1 MRVAVLNLKG
11 GTGKTTTAVFLAT
24 GLSREG
30 RTLLIDAD
38 PQGSA
43 LDWSEQAGAQMS
55 FPTVGLPVRDLHRRI
70 DEVGKGYRHIVIDT
84 PPGEGD
90 RPIARSAAMAVELV
104 VVPLSPWLI
113 EATRIRPTLEL
124 LADVEATHELAVRVL
139 LNRVRHGTKSAEA
152 AREVLAEEF
161 GLPVMQASIPL
172 REAYGN
178 SFGLALTHLA
188 DYEAVTTELISW
200 RKAA

>member
-1 MRVAVLNLKG
+1 MRIAVLNLKG
-11 GTGKTTTAVFLAT
+11 GTGKTTSAVFLAT
-24 GLSREG
+24 GLSRQG
-30 RTLLIDAD
+30 RTLLVDAD

-43 LDWSEQAGAQMS
+43 LDWSEAAGQMP
-55 FPTVGLPVRDLHRRI
+55 FPTIGLPVRDLHRRI
-70 DEVGKGYRHIVIDT
+70 DEVAKGYAHVVIDT

-90 RPIARSAAMAVELV
+90 RPIARSAAMAVDLV

-124 LADVEATHELAVRVL
+124 LADIEAQHQVAVRVL

-152 AREVLAEEF
+152 ARAVLGAEF
-161 GLPVMQASIPL
+161 GLPVMEACVPL

-178 SFGLALTHLA
+178 SFGLVLTHLA
-188 DYEAVTTELISW
+188 DYEAVTTELIAW
-200 RKAA
+200 RAAA